1 MAAVVRLTD
10 SQMAVAIKEAERRM
24 ESGRNQTDRTFT
36 GRTLTEEYKKQ
47 IVSLAAQL
55 AYFEM
60 YGLLDKSEEIF
71 DFLIENIGL
80 NFYFE
85 NFSLIS

>member
-1 MAAVVRLTD
+1 MLNL
-10 SQMAVAIKEAERRM
+10 E
-24 ESGRNQTDRTFT
+24 NY
-36 GRTLTEEYKKQ
+36 TLKQLQYQYSEEYKKQ